1 MFIHSPLV
9 LARRYRKVM
18 NVVHETYPGINRI
31 KRLPRSYIWWPKMDA
46 ALEERVKSCEVCQAH
61 QKTPAPVPLHPWEWR
76 SRPWSRVHIDYAGP
90 FMGKM
95 FLFIISAYSK
105 WLDVHFITS
114 ATTVYNRLCYTTI
127 EKLRATFAIHGL
139 SEMIV

>member
-1 MFIHSPLV
+1 MSSTQEDTSSSTFTPLV
-9 LARRYRKVM
+9 MAK
-18 NVVHETYPGINRI
+18 P
-31 KRLPRSYIWWPKMDA
+31 PK
-46 ALEERVKSCEVCQAH
+46 LIQ
-61 QKTPAPVPLHPWEWR
+61 
-76 SRPWSRVHIDYAGP
+76 IDYAGP